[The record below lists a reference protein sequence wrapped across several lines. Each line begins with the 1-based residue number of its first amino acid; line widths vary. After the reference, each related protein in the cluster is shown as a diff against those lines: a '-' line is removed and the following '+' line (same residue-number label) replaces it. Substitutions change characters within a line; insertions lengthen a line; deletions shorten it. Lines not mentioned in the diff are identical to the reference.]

1 MPAGI
6 VLGTAAK
13 VASYDLF
20 LLNTTSDLAYWS
32 RIIRKSLILFV
43 ISHQISKSSVNV
55 IASMIEI
62 NLSRHI
68 LPYLVNCNTKC
79 CLRIEPTTRV
89 CLVKRLKCCH
99 DLCFNRTSSIC
110 GYPWYLKPY
119 FTYLTL
125 VLVQYLTRKLL
136 LLLDIRS
143 RKLLKLH
150 GWESRAHLQVK
161 QRPRWS
167 FSKQHL
173 RDLSDQLLQIRAHQ
187 D

>member
-20 LLNTTSDLAYWS
+20 LLNTTSDLAYLS

-68 LPYLVNCNTKC
+68 LPYLVNCNTKPGTLAAC
-79 CLRIEPTTRV
+79 CKP
-89 CLVKRLKCCH
+89 
-99 DLCFNRTSSIC
+99 SS
-110 GYPWYLKPY
+110 GAGVVWM
-119 FTYLTL
+119 
-125 VLVQYLTRKLL
+125 
-136 LLLDIRS
+136 S
-143 RKLLKLH
+143 
-150 GWESRAHLQVK
+150 
-161 QRPRWS
+161 
-167 FSKQHL
+167 
-173 RDLSDQLLQIRAHQ
+173 
-187 D
+187 